1 MNTNLSKQNKNLQV
15 VHRIVHSTFT
25 SLQVVYKVLMSMLQ
39 ENSNLQLFLYLQ
51 NGYWLLA
58 CFSAVL

>member
-51 NGYWLLA
+51 NDYWLLA